1 MSWNLEGKQ
10 VFGSYLGE
18 FDVSG
23 TVTLSRITLGGRVH
37 HHIKL
42 DSMINVYGSERDSV
56 IIEHKYV
63 TKIRDLNCEHV

>member
-1 MSWNLEGKQ
+1 MIWNLEGKQ
-10 VFGSYLGE
+10 IFGTYLGE

-23 TVTLSRITLGGRVH
+23 TVTLSRVALGGQVH

-63 TKIRDLNCEHV
+63 TQIRDLNCEHN